1 MKVLV
6 FGAAGIVGRA
16 TFAEAERRGWT
27 VTGLSRGACD
37 VTDAAAVATAVAAA
51 RPDLVINC
59 AAFTRVDLCE
69 SEPEASRL
77 ANGVAP
83 GLLAEA
89 CARSGARLVHLSTDY
104 VFDGTARR
112 PYLEDDPTGPRSVY
126 GATKLEGERRAL
138 AVDGSLVVRTSWI
151 FGAGGPNFVDTMRAR
166 MAPGA
171 EPLRVVDDQT
181 GAPTWAP
188 FLARALADLGESG
201 AAGIVHYQNR
211 DTVTWYGFAREIA
224 RQLGT
229 TVEIRPVTT
238 AEVPRPAPRPAWS
251 VLDVERFERLAG
263 RRVEDW
269 RAGLAEHLNT
279 SGER

>member
-6 FGAAGIVGRA
+6 LGAAGIVGRA
-16 TFAEAERRGWT
+16 TLAEARRRGWSAA
-27 VTGLSRGACD
+27 GLSRAACD
-37 VTDAAAVATAVAAA
+37 VTDAAAVAAAVAAA
-51 RPDLVINC
+51 RPDLVVNC

-69 SEPEASRL
+69 SEPEAARL

-83 GLLAEA
+83 GLIAEA
-89 CARSGARLVHLSTDY
+89 SARSGARLVHLSTDY

-112 PYLEDDPTGPRSVY
+112 PYREDDPTGPRSVY

-138 AVDGSLVVRTSWI
+138 AVAGTLVVRTSWI

-171 EPLRVVDDQT
+171 ESLRVVDDQT

-201 AAGIVHYQNR
+201 TAGIVHYQNR
-211 DTVTWYGFAREIA
+211 DTITWYGFAREIA
-224 RQLGT
+224 RQLGAA
-229 TVEIRPVTT
+229 VDIQPVTT

-251 VLDVERFERLAG
+251 VLDVERFERLVG